1 MLKHILAEKEAE
13 HQRNLEETKRVREQ
27 QRKELEESRAKLL
40 AEQKEREELQKAA
53 AEVREDHTRTC
64 CMTEQH
70 STVACLLACMTC

>member
-53 AEVREDHTRTC
+53 VEVRVRIMHAR
-64 CMTEQH
+64 
-70 STVACLLACMTC
+70 VI